1 MKNRQITILGLI
13 VFFIGLGTIL
23 IDKNTENGI
32 LKFLSEYGRYLTMLG
47 GGLIGYGY
55 VKKNQKVN

>member
-13 VFFIGLGTIL
+13 VFFTGLATIL
-23 IDKNTENGI
+23 IDKNTENGV

-47 GGLIGYGY
+47 G
-55 VKKNQKVN
+55 

>member
-13 VFFIGLGTIL
+13 VFFIGLATIL